1 MELDDEESDALKE
14 VANVGAGQAS
24 QALAKMTDQKIDVA
38 FPQIEFKKVG
48 EIPEIFEDTQQQYSA
63 IIIQVEVEH
72 PDGKTDMMGT
82 QLLLINK
89 EGAKELASYLTGN
102 QDQKENELTDMEKSA
117 LKETGNIISGSCLT
131 AITKYVNLKL
141 KEGVPVLEQKQL
153 GKLLDEVI
161 TETTHS
167 KNNTALVFGTE
178 FQFEQKLQAYFLFL
192 FQPGQQ
198 KQITNKLV

>member
-1 MELDDEESDALKE
+1 MQLNDKESDALKE
-14 VANVGAGQAS
+14 VANIGAGNAS
-24 QALAKMTDQKIDVA
+24 KALAKMTNQKIDVA

-48 EIPEIFEDTQQQYSA
+48 QIPEIFENTQQKYTA

-72 PDGKTDMMGT
+72 PNGKTDMMGT

-89 EGAKELASYLTGN
+89 EGAKELATYLTGN
-102 QDQKENELTDMEKSA
+102 QNQQNKELTDMEKSA

-141 KEGVPVLEQKQL
+141 KEGVPVLQQKQL
-153 GKLLDEVI
+153 GKMLNEVI
-161 TETTHS
+161 TETTHTED
-167 KNNTALVFGTE
+167 NTALIFGTE

-198 KQITNKLV
+198 KQITQKLI